1 MPYRV
6 VASTPEVFALKL
18 NDGKPMLILIG
29 MISAVGLPALFF
41 AEGTIY
47 EKAFWC
53 VMAIGFLCW
62 IAFLLRHTPASVSV
76 SSADGVHIIT
86 RGPWGGEFHIE
97 KGQVQCLKIDLQV
110 LPRIRRGVVWAIVTT
125 GPPVPVIGFNR
136 RRAEDSLGHA
146 NRYAE
151 EFTQRIPV
159 PVMPY
164 DTN

>member
-6 VASTPEVFALKL
+6 VASTPEVFALEL
-18 NDGKPMLILIG
+18 NDGKPMLILTG

-41 AEGTIY
+41 ADGTIH

-62 IAFLLRHTPASVSV
+62 IALLLRHTPASVSV
-76 SSADGVHIIT
+76 SSVEGVRIKT
-86 RGPWGGEFHIE
+86 RGPWGGEFHVE
-97 KGQVQCLKIDLQV
+97 KGQIQCLKIDLQV
-110 LPRIRRGVVWAIVTT
+110 LPRVRRGVVWAIVTT
-125 GPPVPVIGFNR
+125 APPVPVIGFNR
-136 RRAEDSLGHA
+136 RRAEDSLGYA

-151 EFTQRIPV
+151 ESTQRIPV
-159 PVMPY
+159 PVIPC